1 MPNFKKSDGFSLG
14 GNPFTMNKG
23 SKEINTE
30 GSFRQESTDKMGSYG
45 SPLFAIQ
52 ARNAMKANLAYHDG
66 TPFNAIAG
74 RDPSSAGAAYD
85 DSSVR
90 DMGKTVDDAMSEGKE
105 VAGALG
111 LGGEEETPTD
121 ESASALSNPEIEEA
135 KKSVIGDVKEQ
146 KIVDADDVEVA
157 EIEEDI
163 EL

>member
-14 GNPFTMNKG
+14 GSPFTMKQG
-23 SKEINTE
+23 SKEITTD
-30 GSFRQESTDKMGSYG
+30 GSFRKEATDKMGGYG
-45 SPLFAIQ
+45 SPLFAIE
-52 ARNAMKANLAYHDG
+52 
-66 TPFNAIAG
+66 G
-74 RDPSSAGAAYD
+74 RDPRSAGAAYD

-111 LGGEEETPTD
+111 LGGEKETPSE
-121 ESASALSNPEIEEA
+121 ESASALGNEELQEA

-146 KIVDADDVEVA
+146 KIVDANDVEVA

>member
-14 GNPFTMNKG
+14 GSPFTMKKG
-23 SKEINTE
+23 SKEITTD
-30 GSFRQESTDKMGSYG
+30 GSFRKESTDKMGSYG
-45 SPLFAIQ
+45 SPLFAIS
-52 ARNAMKANLAYHDG
+52 
-66 TPFNAIAG
+66 G
-74 RDPSSAGAAYD
+74 REGRGAGAAYED
-85 DSSVR
+85 TTT
-90 DMGKTVDDAMSEGKE
+90 DMAADVDAAMSEGKE

-111 LGGEEETPTD
+111 LGGEEETPSE
-121 ESASALSNPEIEEA
+121 ESASALSNEELQEA

>member
-45 SPLFAIQ
+45 SPLFAI
-52 ARNAMKANLAYHDG
+52 
-66 TPFNAIAG
+66 AG
-74 RDPSSAGAAYD
+74 REGRGAGAAYED
-85 DSSVR
+85 TTT
-90 DMGKTVDDAMSEGKE
+90 DMAADVDAAMSEGKE

-111 LGGEEETPTD
+111 LGGEKETPSE
-121 ESASALSNPEIEEA
+121 ESASALGNEELQEA
-135 KKSVIGDVKEQ
+135 KKSAIGDVKEQ
-146 KIVDADDVEVA
+146 KIVDANDVEVA

>member
-14 GNPFTMNKG
+14 GNPFTMKKG

-45 SPLFAIQ
+45 SPLFAI
-52 ARNAMKANLAYHDG
+52 
-66 TPFNAIAG
+66 AG
-74 RDPSSAGAAYD
+74 REGRGAGAAYD

-111 LGGEEETPTD
+111 LGGEKETPSE
-121 ESASALSNPEIEEA
+121 ESASALGNEELQEA

>member
-30 GSFRQESTDKMGSYG
+30 GSFRQESTNKMGSYG
-45 SPLFAIQ
+45 SPLFAI
-52 ARNAMKANLAYHDG
+52 
-66 TPFNAIAG
+66 AG
-74 RDPSSAGAAYD
+74 REGRGAGAAYED
-85 DSSVR
+85 TTT
-90 DMGKTVDDAMSEGKE
+90 DMAADFDAAMSEGKE

-111 LGGEEETPTD
+111 LGGEKETPSE
-121 ESASALSNPEIEEA
+121 ESASALGNEELQEA

>member
-45 SPLFAIQ
+45 SPLFAI
-52 ARNAMKANLAYHDG
+52 
-66 TPFNAIAG
+66 AG

-85 DSSVR
+85 DSSVS
-90 DMGKTVDDAMSEGKE
+90 DMGKDVDGAMSEGKE

-111 LGGEEETPTD
+111 LGGEKETPSE
-121 ESASALSNPEIEEA
+121 ESASALGNEELQEA
-135 KKSVIGDVKEQ
+135 KKSVIGDVEEQ
-146 KIVDADDVEVA
+146 KIVDSDDIQYIE
-157 EIEEDI
+157 EEEDI

>member
-30 GSFRQESTDKMGSYG
+30 GSFRQESTNKMGSYG
-45 SPLFAIQ
+45 SPLFAI
-52 ARNAMKANLAYHDG
+52 
-66 TPFNAIAG
+66 AG
-74 RDPSSAGAAYD
+74 REGRGAGAAYED
-85 DSSVR
+85 TTT
-90 DMGKTVDDAMSEGKE
+90 DMAADVDAAMSEGKE

-111 LGGEEETPTD
+111 LGGEKETPSE
-121 ESASALSNPEIEEA
+121 ESASALGNEELQEA

>member
-14 GNPFTMNKG
+14 GSPFTMKKG
-23 SKEINTE
+23 SKEITTD
-30 GSFRQESTDKMGSYG
+30 GSFRKESTDKMGSYG
-45 SPLFAIQ
+45 SPLFAI
-52 ARNAMKANLAYHDG
+52 
-66 TPFNAIAG
+66 AG
-74 RDPSSAGAAYD
+74 REGRGAGAAYED
-85 DSSVR
+85 TTT
-90 DMGKTVDDAMSEGKE
+90 DMAADVDAAMSEGKE

-111 LGGEEETPTD
+111 LGGEEETPSE
-121 ESASALSNPEIEEA
+121 ESASALSNEELQEA